1 MMPITLYYDTETTG
15 FPLWREPSEDPCQPH
30 LTQVAAFLAD
40 DGGKKLGSID
50 LIVRPDGWS
59 IPEDVQR
66 LTGITPE
73 RATIGGVPECV
84 ALAAF
89 IALWSRAD
97 LRVAHNE
104 NFDARIIRIALHRYS
119 GIFDPDIWSEG
130 AAECTMRLATP
141 LLKLPAT
148 EKMVA
153 AGRGKSFKAPNLAEA
168 HVGLLG
174 REMTGAHNAM
184 FDVIACMAI
193 HKEIKRRSRDTAPVA
208 PANGAG
214 ADLAEAV

>member
-1 MMPITLYYDTETTG
+1 MKTLYYDTETTS
-15 FPLWREPSEDPCQPH
+15 FPLWREPSEDPRQPH
-30 LTQVAAFLAD
+30 LTQVAAFLTDD
-40 DGGKKLGSID
+40 DGKKMGSID
-50 LIVRPDGWS
+50 LLVDPEGWS

-66 LTGITPE
+66 LTGITEE
-73 RATIGGVPECV
+73 RAAAGGVPECV

-89 IALWSRAD
+89 IALWARAD
-97 LRVAHNE
+97 IRVAHNE
-104 NFDARIIRIALHRYS
+104 SFDARIIRIALHRYS

-153 AGRGKSFKAPNLAEA
+153 AGRANSFKAPNLSEA
-168 HVGLLG
+168 HMGLLG
-174 REMTGAHNAM
+174 REMSGAHNAM

-193 HKEIKRRSRDTAPVA
+193 HKEIKRRLDNPVA
-208 PANGAG
+208 AAVAG
-214 ADLAEAV
+214 VICAALTEAV